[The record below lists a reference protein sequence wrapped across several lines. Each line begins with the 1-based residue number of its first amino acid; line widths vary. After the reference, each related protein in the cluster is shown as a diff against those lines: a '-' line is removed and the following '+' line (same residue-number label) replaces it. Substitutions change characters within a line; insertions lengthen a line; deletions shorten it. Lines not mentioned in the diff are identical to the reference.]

1 MKKFSM
7 LLVIILLPGLIRSQI
22 VYEGINNTGI
32 YEFLDE
38 LANLKMIS
46 LNSVIKPYS
55 RKYISQKLFEALARQ
70 DELNNRQKKEL
81 IFYLQNYQLERPEI
95 PVVYDHALNFMFK
108 KQLNLKIALNP
119 LAFQYKDSLFTLSL
133 QPSLGFMYTTNE
145 NGSEYHRSWGGKL
158 FGYIGKNFGF
168 YGSLQDNNERI
179 AFTRPE
185 YFTLRQGAVY
195 KQNPNGGVDYFE
207 MRGGIVAS
215 WNWGS
220 FGILNDRP
228 EWGNNY
234 HGANI
239 LSGKAPPFPYIY
251 LHIHPVKWFDFHYIH
266 GWLNSGVVDSSRS
279 YAVGD
284 KSRIIYVNKYIA
296 TNMFTFIPFRRLNL
310 SFGNSIIY
318 SDINVHPAYLIPFM
332 FFNAVDANRT
342 GYDDNASSNSQL
354 FFDISSRQ
362 IKYLHL
368 WVTLFIDELKVSRIF
383 DPDLLN
389 WTSRKAGFRLSDF
402 PLQNLSLTTEWTKTN
417 PITYKHY
424 FPSTS
429 FTSNNYCLGHYLRDN
444 SMEIY
449 VALNYKPLRG
459 LHVKLAY
466 TYGVHGDEYVDDRS
480 YDYSKLRFLDNIIW
494 QENTISCRA
503 QYEYV
508 SNGFLFIEYMNS
520 QRKGDVGYQ
529 PAFMHGS
536 TNTFLF
542 GATLGL

>member
-1 MKKFSM
+1 M

>member
-1 MKKFSM
+1 MKKTSIL
-7 LLVIILLPGLIRSQI
+7 LLVILIPVLIRSQI
-22 VYEGINNTGI
+22 VYEDINNTGI

-38 LANLKMIS
+38 LANLKVIS
-46 LNSVIKPYS
+46 LNSVVKPYS
-55 RKYISQKLFEALARQ
+55 RKYISQKLYDAYAQQ
-70 DELNNRQKKEL
+70 DKLNNRQRKEL
-81 IFYLQNYQLERPEI
+81 IFYLQDYQLERPEI
-95 PVVYDHALNFMFK
+95 PVVYDHALNFIFR
-108 KQLNLKIALNP
+108 KQPNLKIALNP

-133 QPSLGFMYTTNE
+133 RPSLGFTYYTNE

-168 YGSLQDNNERI
+168 YGSLRDNNESV
-179 AFTRPE
+179 ALTNPE

-195 KQNPNGGVDYFE
+195 KQNPNGGVYYFE
-207 MRGGIVAS
+207 MRGGVVAS

-220 FGILNDRP
+220 IGILNDRP

-239 LSGKAPPFPYIY
+239 LSGKAPPFPYVH
-251 LHIHPVKWFDFHYIH
+251 LHIRPVKWFDFNYIH
-266 GWLNSGVVDSSRS
+266 GWLNSNVVDSSRS
-279 YAVGD
+279 YFVDD
-284 KSRIIYVNKYIA
+284 KMRIIYQNKYIA
-296 TNMFTFIPFRRLNL
+296 ANMFTFIPFRKLNL
-310 SFGNSIIY
+310 SIGNSVIY

-342 GYDDNASSNSQL
+342 GYDDYAGSNSQL
-354 FFDISSRQ
+354 FLDISSRQ

-368 WVTLFIDELKVSRIF
+368 WVTLFIDELKISRIF

-389 WTSRKAGFRLSDF
+389 WTSWKAGFRLSDF
-402 PLQNLSLTTEWTKTN
+402 PLQNLSLTAEWTKTN

-424 FPSTS
+424 IPST
-429 FTSNNYCLGHYLRDN
+429 TYASNDYCLGHYLRDN
-444 SMEIY
+444 SMELY
-449 VALNYKPLRG
+449 VALKYKPLRG
-459 LHVKLAY
+459 FYVNIAY
-466 TYGVHGDEYVDDRS
+466 TYGVHGDEYIDDRS
-480 YDYSKLRFLDNIIW
+480 YDYSTLRFLENMTW
-494 QENTISCRA
+494 QENTVSFRA

-508 SNGFLFIEYMNS
+508 TNGYLFFEYMNS

>member
-1 MKKFSM
+1 
-7 LLVIILLPGLIRSQI
+7 
-22 VYEGINNTGI
+22 
-32 YEFLDE
+32 
-38 LANLKMIS
+38 
-46 LNSVIKPYS
+46 
-55 RKYISQKLFEALARQ
+55 
-70 DELNNRQKKEL
+70 
-81 IFYLQNYQLERPEI
+81 
-95 PVVYDHALNFMFK
+95 
-108 KQLNLKIALNP
+108 
-119 LAFQYKDSLFTLSL
+119 
-133 QPSLGFMYTTNE
+133 
-145 NGSEYHRSWGGKL
+145 
-158 FGYIGKNFGF
+158 
-168 YGSLQDNNERI
+168 
-179 AFTRPE
+179 
-185 YFTLRQGAVY
+185 
-195 KQNPNGGVDYFE
+195 